1 MAHIWTASDNPA
13 DPSTRRVGRLM
24 ADPDGD
30 NTVSLRFVDGQILR
44 LLPLGELSPAKRS
57 EAGLQTADA

>member
-1 MAHIWTASDNPA
+1 
-13 DPSTRRVGRLM
+13 M